1 MTSTSTFIDI
11 LCSPPELCYFDAI
24 HDEAVS
30 VFQTEEDWGKLA
42 SLHKL
47 TRTDSALRESMRLN
61 PLFGRGTMQQVMH
74 KNGVTLPDGNH
85 VPQGQWLGVSL
96 TGINQDARYYP
107 DPHKY
112 NPWRFSRAREELAL
126 KDETFGSDSTKPV
139 DNDKPDNKPNG
150 SYLSTSEDRFAPFG
164 FGKHSWYV
172 APVAPSRM
180 LLSQVPPFL
189 TKYINNP
196 TRLIV
201 PGAGSH
207 PT

>member
-1 MTSTSTFIDI
+1 MTSTATFIDI
-11 LCSPPELCYFDAI
+11 LCSPPELGYFDAI
-24 HDEAVS
+24 RDEAIS

-61 PLFGRGTMQQVMH
+61 PLSGRGTMQQVMH
-74 KNGVTLPDGNH
+74 KNGVTLPDGSH
-85 VPQGQWLGVSL
+85 LPQGQWLGVSL
-96 TGINQDARYYP
+96 TGINQDERYYP

-112 NPWRFSRAREELAL
+112 NPWRFSQAREELAL
-126 KDETFGSDSTKPV
+126 KDGTFGTDSTQSV
-139 DNDKPDNKPNG
+139 DKDKPDNKPNG

-172 APVAPSRM
+172 APIAPSMM
-180 LLSQVPPFL
+180 LLSQVPLFFI
-189 TKYINNP
+189 KYINDP
-196 TRLIV
+196 TQLIV